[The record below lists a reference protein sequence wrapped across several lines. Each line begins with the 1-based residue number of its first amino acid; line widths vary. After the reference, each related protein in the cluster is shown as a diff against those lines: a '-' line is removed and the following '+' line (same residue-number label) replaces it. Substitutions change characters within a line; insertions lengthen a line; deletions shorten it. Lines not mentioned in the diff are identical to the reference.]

1 MNFRPSN
8 YVPTLA
14 VRPSEMKGLEHL
26 HEIVKD
32 LITPCFLLAPWVNSK
47 TLIRSIDKIEI
58 AFPDRKYFL
67 DIDINYESQRS
78 NSAAQLEFENL
89 KDPINGFKNWIDLIS
104 SRENIVPCVQYKN
117 AKFIDIKNQVDQFRI
132 INRPFCIRLTK
143 SISEEMRKLINFLSS
158 EGSADFVIILDAGWV
173 NSPIEAESWFEGI
186 ISNYFDQL
194 IANIPIV
201 LSYTS
206 IPDTFSDFNSKELS
220 VREFSNRTV
229 FENLRRKTNR
239 IGLIYGDWAST
250 RPRNKKTIASR
261 PIDRIDYPTIN
272 SWVIARNKE
281 DGWSFYEAADLIVK
295 SKSWDPNLK
304 IWGTSMIENTLINP
318 ALGIDTPQKN
328 IAVRVNIHLHQ
339 QAVYRGELNLIP
351 IEEEWRD

>member
-78 NSAAQLEFENL
+78 NSAAQVEFDNL
-89 KDPINGFKNWIDLIS
+89 KDPSNGFENWIDLIS
-104 SRENIVPCVQYKN
+104 SRENIVPCIQWKN
-117 AKFIDIKNQVDQFRI
+117 ATFIDIKNQVDQFRI
-132 INRPFCIRLTK
+132 IDRPFCIRLTN
-143 SISEEMRKLINFLSS
+143 SISEEMRQLINFLSS

-173 NSPIEAESWFEGI
+173 NFPIDAESWFERI

-206 IPDTFSDFNSKELS
+206 IPDTFSDFN
-220 VREFSNRTV
+220 
-229 FENLRRKTNR
+229 
-239 IGLIYGDWAST
+239 
-250 RPRNKKTIASR
+250 
-261 PIDRIDYPTIN
+261 
-272 SWVIARNKE
+272 
-281 DGWSFYEAADLIVK
+281 
-295 SKSWDPNLK
+295 
-304 IWGTSMIENTLINP
+304 
-318 ALGIDTPQKN
+318 
-328 IAVRVNIHLHQ
+328 
-339 QAVYRGELNLIP
+339 
-351 IEEEWRD
+351 